1 VFWRSAIVVIVSREQ
16 RDALQ
21 VQSRARRRHD
31 ADCLRSLVAI
41 VEICWRQMN
50 RHLIPLLVF
59 VVIVGFLWAG
69 LSLNP
74 REVPSPLIGKPAP
87 EFSLPQLRNPGA
99 VINAADL
106 RGQVWLLNVF
116 ASWCTPC
123 LEEHPYLVDLAKSG
137 VVPVYGLNYKDRHEA
152 ALRWLNKHGDP
163 YVGIVVDAEGRTGI
177 DYGVY
182 GVPETFVIDK
192 LGVIRFKHIGPLT
205 PEVLDEDIVPLVK
218 RLRA

>member
-1 VFWRSAIVVIVSREQ
+1 MA
-16 RDALQ
+16 
-21 VQSRARRRHD
+21 
-31 ADCLRSLVAI
+31 
-41 VEICWRQMN
+41 

-74 REVPSPLIGKPAP
+74 REVPSPLIDKPAP
-87 EFSLPQLRNPGA
+87 EFALPKLLGQGA
-99 VINAADL
+99 VLRTDDL

-123 LEEHPYLVDLAKSG
+123 LEEHPLLIDLAKRN
-137 VVPVYGLNYKDRHEA
+137 VVPVYGLNYKDQRA
-152 ALRWLNKHGDP
+152 VALKWLRKHGDP
-163 YVGIVVDAEGRTGI
+163 YTDIMVDVEGRTGI
-177 DYGVY
+177 EYGVY

-205 PEVLDEDIVPLVK
+205 PQVLEEKIVPLVK
-218 RLRA
+218 RLQA